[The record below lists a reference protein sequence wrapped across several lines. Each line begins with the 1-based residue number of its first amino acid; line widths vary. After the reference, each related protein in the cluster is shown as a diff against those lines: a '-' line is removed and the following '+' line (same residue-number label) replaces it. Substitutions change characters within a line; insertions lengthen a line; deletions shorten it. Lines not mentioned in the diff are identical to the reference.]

1 MDRVRSLR
9 VASAVL
15 FAHGF
20 IEVSALAM
28 FFAPSEF
35 LPAGFRG
42 AVFWTLLSVVYGL
55 CRIAAGYAVWFSRRW
70 GVAFGIM
77 LSVVTMVV
85 APSVYPFGVM
95 DLPLAAVVLAALLYA
110 WLGGEKI

>member
-20 IEVSALAM
+20 IEVMAVAM

-35 LPAGFRG
+35 LPAGFR

-55 CRIAAGYAVWFSRRW
+55 CRLVAGCAIWFSRKW
-70 GVAFGIM
+70 GVAFGVV
-77 LSVVTMVV
+77 LSVVTMMV